1 MRKFRFSKYI
11 VLFLAIALLPASGLS
26 AWYFNH
32 INHTHQLDVQL
43 GVDDIE
49 ENYSFSDTR
58 IEEETYTIIFY
69 PSILYMFMD
78 NPDQFGYILASAN
91 PNGEAVFDDSNVTTG
106 DEGYKNVVK
115 NNNFF
120 LDDNYGLV
128 DNTTNHQNVYGM
140 NQDNG
145 LYNNRGYQNNYYNP
159 ASDEKLHYIGNTDEQ
174 FIYAS
179 NPDGRYPR
187 NMHLYDRFGYW
198 KDRNYDSGRYLPI
211 RISGISTLS
220 SGLFNEAIST
230 PYCDMS
236 DPAGYYVNSF
246 SSWVTYKY
254 SSNEYGCFQNA
265 DLDANMIFDVL
276 EGLDTYADENNIIR
290 VYPFFTCGKN
300 YNSNAS
306 KSEGMRDAL
315 RARVNNEEN
324 YMFYTNDGGETGY
337 TYNSVPSCK
346 YAALLNVYV
355 DDNFTLD
362 IDLSFC
368 EGNKT
373 YSSWENVFDINAG
386 SVDITN
392 NGPGLYNFYVA
403 IGNCGLSNEGERFA
417 WPIDNDI
424 NSQHCNRESV
434 VEIEIDGIFTSN
446 TFVDLQ
452 DKRLVQINNGLF
464 GEDDRLGGYLSH
476 KSGRTRPLVI
486 AYERV
491 IDIKLIHGID
501 NDINNYVN
509 SVYNQMPNF
518 IHLGENDEVSDT
530 NGNQQNYSYAFV
542 ARNIDILQEYNTY
555 LQVRFGLIY
564 SDAVEIHN
572 PTNPIIL
579 NGRTFQPYQTYFK
592 SYQTTIVDNQ
602 RATQPISDEY
612 YSIYDFV
619 LIYGSG
625 NIMNLYAYRHENLF
639 IKIFNEN
646 PDRDTDGFAIHSST
660 TNAEVDKGLIW
671 KATFASG
678 DFLDLTDFN
687 INNVSLNDALI
698 DYFKSHSI
706 NSCVIRDRVTSIIIL
721 KYENNQLTIVSNGNN
736 NFVIRK
742 NYIFYLDKINNV

>member
-1 MRKFRFSKYI
+1 
-11 VLFLAIALLPASGLS
+11 
-26 AWYFNH
+26 
-32 INHTHQLDVQL
+32 
-43 GVDDIE
+43 
-49 ENYSFSDTR
+49 
-58 IEEETYTIIFY
+58 
-69 PSILYMFMD
+69 
-78 NPDQFGYILASAN
+78 
-91 PNGEAVFDDSNVTTG
+91 
-106 DEGYKNVVK
+106 
-115 NNNFF
+115 
-120 LDDNYGLV
+120 
-128 DNTTNHQNVYGM
+128 
-140 NQDNG
+140 
-145 LYNNRGYQNNYYNP
+145 
-159 ASDEKLHYIGNTDEQ
+159 
-174 FIYAS
+174 
-179 NPDGRYPR
+179 
-187 NMHLYDRFGYW
+187 
-198 KDRNYDSGRYLPI
+198 
-211 RISGISTLS
+211 
-220 SGLFNEAIST
+220 
-230 PYCDMS
+230 MS

-476 KSGRTRPLVI
+476 KSGSTRPLVI

-742 NYIFYLDKINNV
+742 NYIFYLDK